1 MGLKEQIEADLKK
14 AMLARDEDS
23 KRALRAIKSLILLEE
38 TKGGSSGV
46 LTEDEGLKILTKA
59 AKQRRDSLEIYKAQ
73 NREDLVDVE
82 KKDLEVIERYLPKQ
96 LTPEEIEVEL
106 VKIIEKTGA
115 KSAAE
120 IGKVMGMAS
129 KELAG
134 KADGKVISEIAK
146 KLLS

>member
-46 LTEDEGLKILTKA
+46 LTEDEGLKILIKA
-59 AKQRRDSLEIYKAQ
+59 AKQRRDSLEIYKTQ
-73 NREDLVDVE
+73 NREDLMDVE

-134 KADGKVISEIAK
+134 KADGKIISEIAK

>member
-59 AKQRRDSLEIYKAQ
+59 AKQRRDSLEIYKTQ
-73 NREDLVDVE
+73 NREDLVEVE
-82 KKDLEVIERYLPKQ
+82 KRDLEVIERYLPKQ
-96 LTPEEIEVEL
+96 LTPEEIEFEL